1 MVVWCKMN
9 RRQLLTFG
17 CILPIVSAC
26 GVQPVSGSMNIL
38 STTSQIGD
46 IVREL
51 VGATLPHSTLI
62 RTGLD
67 PHTYKAT
74 ASDLLRFNDARI
86 MLYNGMNL
94 EASLERV
101 LTNMPSTIRVASL
114 AEAFRSHE
122 LLHGSENHLD
132 PHIWF
137 DVALWRRAVRYV
149 ADVLIEANAREAL
162 SIEERARSYDA
173 TLAGLA
179 QEVQQCID
187 RIPPS
192 RRVLITAHDAFG
204 YFGRAY
210 GFEVLGIQGISTATE
225 AGIQD
230 MSALANS
237 IVSRQVP
244 AIFVE
249 STVSP
254 KTIEALQAAVVARG
268 GRVQL
273 GGSLYSDSLGEP
285 NSGAETYVGMIRHN
299 VKTIVRALEGAA
311 S

>member
-1 MVVWCKMN
+1 MN
-9 RRQLLTFG
+9 RRQLLTIG

-26 GVQPVSGSMNIL
+26 GIQPASGSMNIL

-51 VGATLPHSTLI
+51 VGTSLPHSTLI

-179 QEVQQCID
+179 QEVQQRID

-230 MSALANS
+230 MSALANT
-237 IVSRQVP
+237 IVSRRVP

-299 VKTIVRALEGAA
+299 VETIVRALEGAA